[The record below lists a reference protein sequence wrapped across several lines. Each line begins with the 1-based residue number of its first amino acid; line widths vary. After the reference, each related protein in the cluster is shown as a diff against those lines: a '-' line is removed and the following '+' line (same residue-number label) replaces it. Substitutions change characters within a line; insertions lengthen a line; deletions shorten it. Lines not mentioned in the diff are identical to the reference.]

1 MWYVSFVPYIDNDN
15 LYANRI
21 LKILFEDITL
31 SDYMTIRKNMILQ
44 IIDIYF
50 FKFKFTLNVILY
62 LYKTNRR
69 LFKM

>member
-1 MWYVSFVPYIDNDN
+1 MTASDSFYGFIKFTKKMWYVSFVPYIDYDN

-50 FKFKFTLNVILY
+50 FTL
-62 LYKTNRR
+62 
-69 LFKM
+69 

>member
-1 MWYVSFVPYIDNDN
+1 MWYVSFVPYIDYDN

-21 LKILFEDITL
+21 LKICFEDITL

-50 FKFKFTLNVILY
+50 FTL
-62 LYKTNRR
+62 
-69 LFKM
+69 

>member
-1 MWYVSFVPYIDNDN
+1 MWYVSLVPYIDYDT

-50 FKFKFTLNVILY
+50 FTL
-62 LYKTNRR
+62 
-69 LFKM
+69 

>member
-1 MWYVSFVPYIDNDN
+1 MTASDSFYGFIKFTKKMWYVSLVPYIDYDN

-50 FKFKFTLNVILY
+50 FTL
-62 LYKTNRR
+62 
-69 LFKM
+69 

>member
-1 MWYVSFVPYIDNDN
+1 MWYVSLVPYIDYDN

-31 SDYMTIRKNMILQ
+31 SDYMTVKKNMILQ

-50 FKFKFTLNVILY
+50 FTL
-62 LYKTNRR
+62 
-69 LFKM
+69 

>member
-44 IIDIYF
+44 IIDF
-50 FKFKFTLNVILY
+50 FFFHFKCNSVFL
-62 LYKTNRR
+62 
-69 LFKM
+69 